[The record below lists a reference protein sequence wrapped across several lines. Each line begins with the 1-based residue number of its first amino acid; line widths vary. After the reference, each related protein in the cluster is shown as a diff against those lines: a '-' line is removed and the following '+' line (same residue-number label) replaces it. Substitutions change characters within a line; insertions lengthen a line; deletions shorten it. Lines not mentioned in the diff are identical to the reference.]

1 MFRYYIKMERAPL
14 KKVACHENS
23 CGILVC
29 CWEVM
34 KVYCIETEAVL
45 YMYNKWD
52 KFCGYVTEVKEMWKG
67 WEINM
72 AEKREGDRGMEG
84 LK

>member
-1 MFRYYIKMERAPL
+1 MRTPVEYWC
-14 KKVACHENS
+14 VA
-23 CGILVC
+23 
-29 CWEVM
+29 
-34 KVYCIETEAVL
+34 IETEAVL
-45 YMYNKWD
+45 FMYNKWD